1 MSLKETDLDEFN
13 FIVFNTLEQFY
24 DDRLFEI
31 YNLNN
36 FMSNEKMSF
45 FEYKEKLEKMSSKE
59 IDVDKVKK
67 DTNKALS
74 SFINSLKKEG
84 ENNE

>member
-13 FIVFNTLEQFY
+13 FIIFNTLEQFY

-36 FMSNEKMSF
+36 LMASEKMSF
-45 FEYKEKLEKMSSKE
+45 FEYKEKLEKMTSKE

-67 DTNKALS
+67 NTNKALN

-84 ENNE
+84 EKNE

>member
-1 MSLKETDLDEFN
+1 MSLRETDLDEFN
-13 FIVFNTLEQFY
+13 FITFNTLEQFY

-36 FMSNEKMSF
+36 FMASEKMSF

-59 IDVDKVKK
+59 IDVDKVKRN
-67 DTNKALS
+67 TNKALN

>member
-13 FIVFNTLEQFY
+13 FIALNTLEQFY
-24 DDRLFEI
+24 NDRLFEI

-36 FMSNEKMSF
+36 FMASEKMSF
-45 FEYKEKLEKMSSKE
+45 FEYKEKLEKMYSKE

-67 DTNKALS
+67 DTNKALN
-74 SFINSLKKEG
+74 SFIDSLKKEG

>member
-1 MSLKETDLDEFN
+1 MSLKETDLEEFN
-13 FIVFNTLEQFY
+13 FIIFNTLEQFY

-36 FMSNEKMSF
+36 LMASEKMSF
-45 FEYKEKLEKMSSKE
+45 FEYKEKLEKMTSKE

-67 DTNKALS
+67 NTNKALN

-84 ENNE
+84 EKNE

>member
-1 MSLKETDLDEFN
+1 MSLRETDLDEFN

-36 FMSNEKMSF
+36 FMASEKMSY
-45 FEYKEKLEKMSSKE
+45 FEYKEKLEKKHSKE
-59 IDVDKVKK
+59 IDIEKVKK
-67 DTNKALS
+67 DTNKALN

>member
-1 MSLKETDLDEFN
+1 MSLRETDLDEFN

-36 FMSNEKMSF
+36 FMASEKMSF
-45 FEYKEKLEKMSSKE
+45 FEYKEKLEKKHSKE
-59 IDVDKVKK
+59 IDIEKVKK
-67 DTNKALS
+67 DTNKALN

>member
-36 FMSNEKMSF
+36 FMASEKMSF
-45 FEYKEKLEKMSSKE
+45 FEYKEKLEKMYSKE

-67 DTNKALS
+67 DTNKALN

-84 ENNE
+84 EDNE

>member
-1 MSLKETDLDEFN
+1 MAS
-13 FIVFNTLEQFY
+13 
-24 DDRLFEI
+24 
-31 YNLNN
+31 
-36 FMSNEKMSF
+36 EKMSF

-67 DTNKALS
+67 DTNKALN

>member
-1 MSLKETDLDEFN
+1 MSLRETDLDEFN

-45 FEYKEKLEKMSSKE
+45 FEYKEKLEKMHSKE

>member
-1 MSLKETDLDEFN
+1 
-13 FIVFNTLEQFY
+13 
-24 DDRLFEI
+24 
-31 YNLNN
+31 
-36 FMSNEKMSF
+36 MSF

-59 IDVDKVKK
+59 IDVDKVKM
-67 DTNKALS
+67 DTNKALN

>member
-1 MSLKETDLDEFN
+1 MSLRETDLDEFN

-31 YNLNN
+31 YNLSN
-36 FMSNEKMSF
+36 FMSSEKMSF
-45 FEYKEKLEKMSSKE
+45 FEYKEKLEKMTSKE

-67 DTNKALS
+67 NTNKALN

-84 ENNE
+84 EKNE

>member
-1 MSLKETDLDEFN
+1 MDKH
-13 FIVFNTLEQFY
+13 EQKKVVS
-24 DDRLFEI
+24 I
-31 YNLNN
+31 
-36 FMSNEKMSF
+36 SIH
-45 FEYKEKLEKMSSKE
+45 FEYKEKLEKMCSKE

-67 DTNKALS
+67 DTNKALN

>member
-36 FMSNEKMSF
+36 FMASEKMSF
-45 FEYKEKLEKMSSKE
+45 FEYKEKLEKMYSKE

-67 DTNKALS
+67 DTNKALN

>member
-1 MSLKETDLDEFN
+1 MNLKETDLDEFN

-24 DDRLFEI
+24 DDRLFKI

-36 FMSNEKMSF
+36 FMSNEKMSY
-45 FEYKEKLEKMSSKE
+45 FEYKEKLEKKHYKE
-59 IDVDKVKK
+59 IDIEKVKK
-67 DTNKALS
+67 DTNKALN

>member
-36 FMSNEKMSF
+36 LMASEKMSF
-45 FEYKEKLEKMSSKE
+45 FEYKEKLEKMTSKE

-67 DTNKALS
+67 NTNKALN

-84 ENNE
+84 EKNE

>member
-1 MSLKETDLDEFN
+1 MNLKETDLDEFN

-24 DDRLFEI
+24 DDRLFKI

-36 FMSNEKMSF
+36 FMSNEKMSY
-45 FEYKEKLEKMSSKE
+45 FEYKEKLEKKHSKD
-59 IDVDKVKK
+59 IDIEKVKK
-67 DTNKALS
+67 DTNKALN

>member
-13 FIVFNTLEQFY
+13 FIIFNTLEQFY

-36 FMSNEKMSF
+36 LMASEKMSF
-45 FEYKEKLEKMSSKE
+45 FEYNEKLEKMTSKE

-67 DTNKALS
+67 NTNKALN

>member
-13 FIVFNTLEQFY
+13 FIIFNTLEQFY
-24 DDRLFEI
+24 DDRLFVI
-31 YNLNN
+31 YNLYNL
-36 FMSNEKMSF
+36 MASEKMSF
-45 FEYKEKLEKMSSKE
+45 FEYKEKLEKMTSKE

-67 DTNKALS
+67 NTNKALN

-84 ENNE
+84 EKNE

>member
-1 MSLKETDLDEFN
+1 MNLKETDLDEFN

-36 FMSNEKMSF
+36 FMASEKMSY
-45 FEYKEKLEKMSSKE
+45 FEYKEKLEKKHSKE
-59 IDVDKVKK
+59 IDIEKVKK
-67 DTNKALS
+67 DTNKALN

>member
-13 FIVFNTLEQFY
+13 FIIFNTLEQFY

-36 FMSNEKMSF
+36 LMASEKMSF
-45 FEYKEKLEKMSSKE
+45 FEYKEKLEKMTSKE

-67 DTNKALS
+67 NKNKALN

-84 ENNE
+84 EKNE

>member
-1 MSLKETDLDEFN
+1 MQVVGFYCSKSKGNKQSKVKE
-13 FIVFNTLEQFY
+13 IQ
-24 DDRLFEI
+24 
-31 YNLNN
+31 
-36 FMSNEKMSF
+36 
-45 FEYKEKLEKMSSKE
+45 

-67 DTNKALS
+67 DTNKALN

>member
-13 FIVFNTLEQFY
+13 FIIFNTLEQFY

-36 FMSNEKMSF
+36 LMSSEKMSF
-45 FEYKEKLEKMSSKE
+45 FEYKEKLEKMTSKE

-67 DTNKALS
+67 NTNKALN

-84 ENNE
+84 EKNE

>member
-36 FMSNEKMSF
+36 LMASEKMSF
-45 FEYKEKLEKMSSKE
+45 FEYKEKLEKMTSKE

-67 DTNKALS
+67 NTNKALN
-74 SFINSLKKEG
+74 SFIKSLKKEG
-84 ENNE
+84 EKNE

>member
-1 MSLKETDLDEFN
+1 MSLRETDLDEFN

-36 FMSNEKMSF
+36 FMASEKMSF
-45 FEYKEKLEKMSSKE
+45 FEYKEKLEKMCSKE

-67 DTNKALS
+67 DTNKALN

>member
-36 FMSNEKMSF
+36 FMASEKMSY
-45 FEYKEKLEKMSSKE
+45 FEYKEKLEKKHSKE
-59 IDVDKVKK
+59 IDIEKVKK
-67 DTNKALS
+67 DTNKALN